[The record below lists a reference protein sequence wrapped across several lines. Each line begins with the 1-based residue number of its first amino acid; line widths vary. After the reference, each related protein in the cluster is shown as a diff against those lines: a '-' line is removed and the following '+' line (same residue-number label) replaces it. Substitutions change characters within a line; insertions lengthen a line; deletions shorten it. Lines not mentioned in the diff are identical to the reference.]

1 MFDPPFFSALLCRCP
16 TSSSPYC
23 HGLLING
30 KASGSPHRRGETQK
44 LRGKCLE
51 GSPRAEPPP
60 SVRPVDR
67 REEETRLLLLSN
79 AGGRSC
85 GCSGPSCTC
94 LVPID
99 RTAAAQQRST
109 GVLQVASPGLGCTSP
124 DHLPPTKRTRTHSAD
139 FLGVGIH
146 DEGEPQCMGSS
157 RLRCPYR
164 GCPAAANNYPC

>member
-1 MFDPPFFSALLCRCP
+1 MLGPSSTPAALKSPTITECNHFSTHRTPRLRGTGDHLAEPFLIFDPPLFSALLCRCP

-85 GCSGPSCTC
+85 GCSGPLCRR
-94 LVPID
+94 PPG
-99 RTAAAQQRST
+99 RTL
-109 GVLQVASPGLGCTSP
+109 GFGLHVS
-124 DHLPPTKRTRTHSAD
+124 
-139 FLGVGIH
+139 
-146 DEGEPQCMGSS
+146 
-157 RLRCPYR
+157 
-164 GCPAAANNYPC
+164 